1 MAGKK
6 KGEKGSTY
14 VFLKDPDYAWIPAKL
29 IRQNGNTADV
39 QIPEY
44 SNEQNTIC
52 DGGKSAKK
60 IIDAEVD
67 LTYYSKCVLPM
78 QNVNESGMMKT
89 FPDMVELPF
98 LHEVSYKSFFLFVV
112 SFFPFIKLPR
122 LFLCR
127 ISIHLILN
135 SEF

>member
-112 SFFPFIKLPR
+112 SFFPFIKHPR

-127 ISIHLILN
+127 ISIHLKLN

>member
-1 MAGKK
+1 M
-6 KGEKGSTY
+6 
-14 VFLKDPDYAWIPAKL
+14 FLKDPDYAWIPAKL

-98 LHEVSYKSFFLFVV
+98 LHEVSYKSFF
-112 SFFPFIKLPR
+112 SFRRFFFRFRKHPR

-127 ISIHLILN
+127 ISIQLKLN

>member
-98 LHEVSYKSFFLFVV
+98 LHEVSYKYFFSFRRF
-112 SFFPFIKLPR
+112 FFPFIKTSSLVS
-122 LFLCR
+122 L
-127 ISIHLILN
+127 SNIHTFNI
-135 SEF
+135 EF

>member
-98 LHEVSYKSFFLFVV
+98 LHEVSYKSFLLFRRF
-112 SFFPFIKLPR
+112 FFPFIKHPR

-127 ISIHLILN
+127 ISIHLKLN